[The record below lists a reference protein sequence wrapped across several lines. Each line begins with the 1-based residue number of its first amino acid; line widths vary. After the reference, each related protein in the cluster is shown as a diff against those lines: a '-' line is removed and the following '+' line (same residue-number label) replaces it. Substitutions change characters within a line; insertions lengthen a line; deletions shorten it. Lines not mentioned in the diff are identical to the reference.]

1 MDALMAVG
9 AMETVTAVKTCGSA
23 ELLGG
28 ASSWEDALLHW
39 VNGVRSKP
47 VFVIIHLYCIL
58 SEITNCSGFYLSFF
72 NPLCLK
78 NGDYTVYRRSVI
90 YVC

>member
-1 MDALMAVG
+1 MQSAHLAVIDALMAVG

-47 VFVIIHLYCIL
+47 
-58 SEITNCSGFYLSFF
+58 ERN
-72 NPLCLK
+72 NACLK
-78 NGDYTVYRRSVI
+78 HTSLL
-90 YVC
+90 